1 MNIYERLVKHF
12 KGQMKTASALGV
24 EQGTVSGWVRGKH
37 GMSPLTALRAEQLT
51 AGQFKATDLCPS
63 LRSVNQRPNPAITYS
78 PTHRKGAT
86 ETISRLYE
94 WKTS

>member
-63 LRSVNQRPNPAITYS
+63 LRSVNA
-78 PTHRKGAT
+78 A
-86 ETISRLYE
+86 EA
-94 WKTS
+94 